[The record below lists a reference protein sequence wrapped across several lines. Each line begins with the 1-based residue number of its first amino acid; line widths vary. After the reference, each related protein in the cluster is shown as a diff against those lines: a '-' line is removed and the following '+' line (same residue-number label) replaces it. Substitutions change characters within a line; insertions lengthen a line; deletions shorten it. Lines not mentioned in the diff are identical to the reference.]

1 MKNKSQ
7 LMSSTQISQ
16 NEKFSAPRL
25 RAQLLKLNKK
35 IFGFGNAK
43 RKILDGLSQI
53 VKIEII
59 PHRKHVNV
67 PIDLLERHNQQ
78 KLAMVYIHQN

>member
-1 MKNKSQ
+1 M
-7 LMSSTQISQ
+7 MSSTPISQ
-16 NEKFSAPRL
+16 TEKISAPGFRSQL
-25 RAQLLKLNKK
+25 RNLNKK

-43 RKILDGLSQI
+43 RKFLDGLSHI

-78 KLAMVYIHQN
+78 RLAMIYINQN